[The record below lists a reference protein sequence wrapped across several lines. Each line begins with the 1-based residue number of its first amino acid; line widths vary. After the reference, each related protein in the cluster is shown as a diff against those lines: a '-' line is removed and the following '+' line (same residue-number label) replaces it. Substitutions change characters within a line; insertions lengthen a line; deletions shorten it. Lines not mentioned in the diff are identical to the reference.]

1 MELIP
6 VIDLKGGVVVRARMG
21 ERHSYRPIETPL
33 SPTCAAAD
41 VVRGLLRLHPFA
53 TFYVA
58 DLDAIQGEGDN
69 LPALVDL
76 ASQFGLTLWV
86 DNGAA
91 DLAAARRC
99 LDAGLCVVVGSET
112 QRDAA
117 LVAALAMDTRVALSL
132 DFRGGTFE
140 GPEDLLDHPAL
151 WPRRVIV
158 MTLDRVGSGRG
169 PDCGRLA
176 AVKAAAGDTRS
187 IYAAGGVRDAD
198 DLAQLAVMGMAG
210 ALVASCL
217 HDGRV
222 TAGDIAALA

>member
-6 VIDLKGGVVVRARMG
+6 VIDLKGGMVVRARMG
-21 ERHSYRPIETPL
+21 ARDSYRPIETPL

-41 VVRGLLRLHPFA
+41 VVRGLLRLHAFE

-69 LPALVDL
+69 LPALVHL
-76 ASQFGLTLWV
+76 ASEFDVRLWV

-91 DLAAARRC
+91 DPAAAGRC
-99 LDAGLCVVVGSET
+99 LDAGLCLVVGSET

-117 LVAALAMDTRVALSL
+117 LVATLATDARVALSL

-140 GPEDLLDHPAL
+140 GPKDLLDHPAL

-169 PDCGRLA
+169 PDFRRLA
-176 AVKAAAGDTRS
+176 AIKAAAGDARS
-187 IYAAGGVRDAD
+187 TYAAGGVRDAD
-198 DLAQLAVMGMAG
+198 DLERLAAMGMAG

-222 TAGDIAALA
+222 AAGDIAAFA